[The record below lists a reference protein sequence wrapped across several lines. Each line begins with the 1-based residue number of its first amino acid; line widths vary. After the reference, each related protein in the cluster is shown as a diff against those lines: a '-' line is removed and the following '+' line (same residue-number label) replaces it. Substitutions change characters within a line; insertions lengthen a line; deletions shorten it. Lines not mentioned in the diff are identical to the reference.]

1 MKLDGIVIIP
11 TNLSMLPQLGDQDYH
26 HHIYIQKKKMYVAGM
41 IVNKTCEHTKMN
53 NPMAMRLTAYA
64 AMRDQERYVASHL
77 FVSKQKRKAKHTV

>member
-1 MKLDGIVIIP
+1 
-11 TNLSMLPQLGDQDYH
+11 
-26 HHIYIQKKKMYVAGM
+26 MYVAGM